1 MYTTKN
7 LKFILFIKNNIN
19 KKMIHNYYE
28 YDNSE
33 DFEDLNDSIFI
44 DYDNSKYLNNSQFI
58 ELNNSKKYSN
68 QLNISSNTYTF
79 LFSIKSKIDFS
90 KINFNYINP
99 IIFQKLF
106 K

>member
-1 MYTTKN
+1 
-7 LKFILFIKNNIN
+7 
-19 KKMIHNYYE
+19 MIHNYYE

-33 DFEDLNDSIFI
+33 DFEDLNDSIF
-44 DYDNSKYLNNSQFI
+44 DLNESNNSQFI
-58 ELNNSKKYSN
+58 ELNNYKKNN
-68 QLNISSNTYTF
+68 QLNISSNTCTF

-90 KINFNYINP
+90 KINYINP